1 MATVIAFLVRK
12 RIFIIFIFSYLF
24 WEIAFQMRENF
35 VKPFARLAAIP
46 FFGLASRRAKINRAA
61 S

>member
-1 MATVIAFLVRK
+1 
-12 RIFIIFIFSYLF
+12 
-24 WEIAFQMRENF
+24 MRENF